1 MVSALL
7 EIRVPQVARIQGLG
21 GARQG
26 TNSIS
31 SVHSINS
38 HNMSPIRDEE
48 SDTW

>member
-1 MVSALL
+1 MMSVLL
-7 EIRVPQVARIQGLG
+7 EIHVLQVALIQGLG

-26 TNSIS
+26 ANSIS

-48 SDTW
+48 SETQ